1 MRNVTAKRHL
11 VNMMLRAMQ
20 LNQYMSDTNDNDEL
34 PPVAQAAWETY
45 LRMSATKNT
54 YYEFL
59 QSLDQKYDKG
69 ETPSADENK
78 ELEVMLK
85 AHSETV
91 SKFNDAMRA
100 VEDPDDRALLLN
112 KMG

>member
-1 MRNVTAKRHL
+1 MTEAI
-11 VNMMLRAMQ
+11 
-20 LNQYMSDTNDNDEL
+20 DNEF
-34 PPVAQAAWETY
+34 PAIAQAAWEAY
-45 LRMSATKNT
+45 MRMSATKNT

-69 ETPSADENK
+69 ETPTEDENK
-78 ELEVMLK
+78 ELEVMLQ

-91 SKFNDAMRA
+91 SAFNDAMSA
-100 VEDPDDRALLLN
+100 VEDPDDRMLLLK

>member
-1 MRNVTAKRHL
+1 
-11 VNMMLRAMQ
+11 
-20 LNQYMSDTNDNDEL
+20 MSDATDNDEL
-34 PPVAQAAWETY
+34 PAVAQAAWEAY

-59 QSLDQKYDKG
+59 QSLEQKYGKG
-69 ETPSADENK
+69 ETPSEKENQQ
-78 ELEVMLK
+78 LEVMLQ
-85 AHSETV
+85 AHSVTV

>member
-1 MRNVTAKRHL
+1 MKQHT
-11 VNMMLRAMQ
+11 MAMTKTM
-20 LNQYMSDTNDNDEL
+20 NNEAL
-34 PPVAQAAWETY
+34 PPIAQAAWEAY
-45 LRMSATKNT
+45 MRMSATKNT

-69 ETPSADENK
+69 QTPTEEENK
-78 ELEVMLK
+78 ALEIMLK

-91 SKFNDAMRA
+91 ANFNDAMRA
-100 VEDPDDRALLLN
+100 VEDPDDRMLLLK

>member
-1 MRNVTAKRHL
+1 
-11 VNMMLRAMQ
+11 
-20 LNQYMSDTNDNDEL
+20 MSDATDNDEL
-34 PPVAQAAWETY
+34 PVVAQAAWEAY

-59 QSLDQKYDKG
+59 QSLEQKYDKG

-78 ELEVMLK
+78 ELEVMLQ
-85 AHSETV
+85 AHSKTV

>member
-1 MRNVTAKRHL
+1 MTEA
-11 VNMMLRAMQ
+11 
-20 LNQYMSDTNDNDEL
+20 NDNEL
-34 PPVAQAAWETY
+34 PAIAQAAWEAY

-59 QSLDQKYDKG
+59 QSLEQKYDKG
-69 ETPSADENK
+69 ETPSEEENQ

-85 AHSETV
+85 AHGETV
-91 SKFNDAMRA
+91 SEFNEAMRA
-100 VEDPDDRALLLN
+100 VEDPDDRMLLLK